1 MSHHSLSQQL
11 RNKNIKAINIII
23 DNDKSI
29 PLRSISSETKTL
41 STSSN
46 NLSNENDDSEN
57 ENLRSSTACLVSL
70 DVISKKGESSNAP
83 TDETLS
89 QHSLHSN
96 SISNNVSKEASG
108 LIGVLKSS
116 KDNNEN
122 DADIGGSTTSS
133 NSPKSGTS
141 GRRSGA
147 NLTVTFDFD
156 YEDRSIGN
164 EISDTPRSHIF
175 KDVPNFIQSKLF
187 GSVKG
192 RGITKRLRGIKQHSP
207 EKEVTS
213 KQSKSDLQNSG
224 LKSRML
230 RYTSTSTVVSKGCI
244 IPYFYMLFLLKSC
257 I

>member
-1 MSHHSLSQQL
+1 M
-11 RNKNIKAINIII
+11 III
-23 DNDKSI
+23 DNNKYI

-46 NLSNENDDSEN
+46 NLSNENEDSEN
-57 ENLRSSTACLVSL
+57 ENLRSSTACLVTLESR
-70 DVISKKGESSNAP
+70 KKKDESSNDP

-89 QHSLHSN
+89 QHSPHSP
-96 SISNNVSKEASG
+96 SNHVSKETSG

-116 KDNNEN
+116 KDINEN
-122 DADIGGSTTSS
+122 DADVGGSTTSS

-175 KDVPNFIQSKLF
+175 KDVPNFVQNKLF

-192 RGITKRLRGIKQHSP
+192 LGLTKRLRGPKQQST
-207 EKEVTS
+207 EKEEAN
-213 KQSKSDLQNSG
+213 KQQKTYLQNSG
-224 LKSRML
+224 LKSRNGVDVIRKKPMAPQPP
-230 RYTSTSTVVSKGCI
+230 SAVVIKAN
-244 IPYFYMLFLLKSC
+244 PAV
-257 I
+257 